1 MKAKILFI
9 ERKFWRK
16 NFAAFSLE
24 KIFEQVARLLP
35 AEKFEPAIVKVPYGN
50 GFPDI
55 IKNLLFFRKSE
66 ADIYHITGM
75 IHYLALKMPPE
86 KTVLTIHDLG
96 FLQNEGRL
104 KRFIIKKLFLD
115 LPVKRL
121 KYITTVS
128 EATRKSI
135 LEHTQC
141 PPEKIRIIENPVQ
154 EHYLNPAK
162 KEFNKECPTILQI
175 GITPNKNI
183 PNLIKA
189 LKGINCRLR
198 IIGNLTDD
206 LISALENGG
215 IDYENAYGLDD
226 LEMRREYENA
236 DIVSFCST
244 FEGFGLP
251 IIEAHSMQTP
261 VITSD
266 ISPLR
271 EVSNGAAFLANPAAV
286 ESIREGILKIIDDD
300 DFREQI
306 VRKGFENAKRFEP
319 RQIAGLYE
327 KLYLEL
333 LKENGKQQL

>member
-9 ERKFWRK
+9 ERKFWRQ

-24 KIFEQVARLLP
+24 KIFEQVAKLLP
-35 AEKFEPAIVKVPYGN
+35 AEKFEPLIVKVPYGN
-50 GFPDI
+50 SFPDI
-55 IKNLLFFRKSE
+55 LKNLLFFRKPA
-66 ADIYHITGM
+66 ADIYHVTGM
-75 IHYLALKMPPE
+75 IHYLALVLPPE

-104 KRFIIKKLFLD
+104 KRYIIKKLFLD

-128 EATRKSI
+128 ETTKKSI
-135 LEHTQC
+135 LEHTNC
-141 PPEKIRIIENPVQ
+141 EPEKIRIIENPVQ

-162 KEFNKECPTILQI
+162 KEFNKECPTILQV

-189 LKGINCRLR
+189 LEGINCRLR
-198 IIGNLTDD
+198 IIGNMTDD
-206 LISALENGG
+206 LRAALEAGRLNF
-215 IDYENAYGLDD
+215 ENAVGLNDP
-226 LEMRREYENA
+226 EMRKEYENA
-236 DIVSFCST
+236 DIISFCST

-261 VITSD
+261 VITSN

-271 EVSNGAAFLANPAAV
+271 EVSGGAAYLADPWSV
-286 ESIREGILKIIDDD
+286 ESIREGILKIINDE
-300 DFREQI
+300 DFRAQI
-306 VRKGFENAKRFEP
+306 VRRGVENAKRFEP
-319 RQIAGLYE
+319 RRIAGQYEALYRE
-327 KLYLEL
+327 I
-333 LKENGKQQL
+333 LKQTK